1 MRLHSG
7 RDGENDGTPCSAE
20 TVCLQAYSRIVGVRI
35 TNVLTDKSNSHA
47 VFNAQSIIFG
57 VPVFLVLGSIH
68 NLPRGGGGL

>member
-1 MRLHSG
+1 MEPRAQLKQFAC
-7 RDGENDGTPCSAE
+7 RP
-20 TVCLQAYSRIVGVRI
+20 I

-68 NLPRGGGGL
+68 NLPRGGGVL